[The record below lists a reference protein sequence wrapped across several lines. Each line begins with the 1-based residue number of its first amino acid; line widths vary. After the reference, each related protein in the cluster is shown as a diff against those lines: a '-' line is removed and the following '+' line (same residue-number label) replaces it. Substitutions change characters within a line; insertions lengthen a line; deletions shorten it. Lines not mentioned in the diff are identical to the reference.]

1 MILIGRYCKQSF
13 GLDIHKRFSI
23 ATILSR
29 YGKKKQQRFSR
40 DEDGIL
46 ALRNWVVSE
55 QCDVVACESTS
66 DFWVPIY
73 DSLIKHLPVIVGN
86 ARDMKAFTHK
96 KTDKLD
102 SEVIAQLALN
112 NMIQPSRVFAKDQRE
127 FRSYVR
133 LRLTLVEKRTDIKN
147 EAHAILTSEMLHLK
161 GVLTDIFGKSG
172 IAVLSGISSG
182 KTVDQVIESLSPN
195 VRKKSVQIREILD
208 REISPSAAFR
218 LQICLKLIKHLDDE
232 IEALEKE
239 IFNYAYSN
247 HNHEMEILMSVP
259 GIGELSAA
267 ILIAEIGN
275 FKDFSSGN
283 KLASWLGIVLNVY
296 QSADKFYKFYNG
308 RITKRGSKVARW
320 ILTQIANAA
329 ARTKNSRLKEL
340 FNRKKKSIGHSKAII
355 ALARKI
361 ATIIWHL
368 ITNDEMYEDKSGYQ
382 KGENQKRKIVETAIF
397 SVDERIKIISGIIAI
412 MGKEDGEST

>member
-1 MILIGRYCKQSF
+1 LVDIVNKAC

-29 YGKKKQQRFSR
+29 SGEKKQQRFSR

-46 ALRNWVVSE
+46 NLKNWVISE

-102 SEVIAQLALN
+102 SEFIAQLALN
-112 NMIQPSRVFAKDQRE
+112 KMIQPSRVFAKNQRE

-133 LRLTLVEKRTDIKN
+133 LRLTLVEKRTDTKN
-147 EAHAILTSEMLHLK
+147 EAHSILASEMLHLK
-161 GVLTDIFGKSG
+161 DVLTDIFGKNG
-172 IAVLSGISSG
+172 IIILSGISSG
-182 KTVDQVIESLSPN
+182 KNVDQILENLSPT
-195 VRKKSVQIREILD
+195 VRKKRDQIRNILD
-208 REISPSAAFR
+208 KEISQSAAFR

-232 IEALEKE
+232 IESLGKE

-247 HNHEMEILMSVP
+247 HNHEMELLMSVP

-275 FKDFSSGN
+275 FKDFSSGD
-283 KLASWLGIVLNVY
+283 KLASWLGIVPNVY
-296 QSADKFYKFYNG
+296 QSADKFYNG

-320 ILTQIANAA
+320 ILTQVANAA
-329 ARTKNSRLKEL
+329 ARTKNSRLKEF
-340 FNRKKKSIGHSKAII
+340 FNRKKKSIGHAKAII

-382 KGENQKRKIVETAIF
+382 KGKTQKRKIIETAIF
-397 SVDERIKIISGIIAI
+397 SVDERIKIISGIFAI
-412 MGKEDGEST
+412 MGKEDEENT

>member
-1 MILIGRYCKQSF
+1 LVEIVNKAC

-23 ATILSR
+23 ATILCRS
-29 YGKKKQQRFSR
+29 GEKKQQRFSR
-40 DEDGIL
+40 DEEGIL
-46 ALRNWVVSE
+46 ALKNWVISE

-73 DSLIKHLPVIVGN
+73 DSLIRHLPVIVGN

-96 KTDKLD
+96 KTDKID

-112 NMIQPSRVFAKDQRE
+112 KMIQPSRVFAKNQRE
-127 FRSYVR
+127 FRSCIR
-133 LRLTLVEKRTDIKN
+133 LRIKLVEKRTDIKN

-172 IAVLSGISSG
+172 IVILSGISSG
-182 KTVDQVIESLSPN
+182 KTIDQIMESLAPN

-232 IEALEKE
+232 IDMLEKE
-239 IFNYAYSN
+239 IFNYVYSIS
-247 HNHEMEILMSVP
+247 HEMEILMSVP
-259 GIGELSAA
+259 GVGELSAS

-283 KLASWLGIVLNVY
+283 KLASWLGIVPNVY
-296 QSADKFYKFYNG
+296 QSADKFYNG
-308 RITKRGSKVARW
+308 RITKRGSKVASVES
-320 ILTQIANAA
+320 T
-329 ARTKNSRLKEL
+329 LKC
-340 FNRKKKSIGHSKAII
+340 
-355 ALARKI
+355 
-361 ATIIWHL
+361 
-368 ITNDEMYEDKSGYQ
+368 
-382 KGENQKRKIVETAIF
+382 
-397 SVDERIKIISGIIAI
+397 RIKP
-412 MGKEDGEST
+412 